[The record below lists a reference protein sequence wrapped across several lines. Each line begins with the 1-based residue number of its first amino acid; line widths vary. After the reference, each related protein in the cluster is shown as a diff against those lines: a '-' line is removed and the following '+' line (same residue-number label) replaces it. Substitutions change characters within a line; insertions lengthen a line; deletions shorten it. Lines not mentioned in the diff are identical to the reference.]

1 MSLVK
6 WAFIAVILLPV
17 AEIGVFIVMVLS
29 IGWLWTLALFLG
41 TSLIGVL
48 LLRHSG
54 RQKLNEFTAALA
66 QEGVR
71 AIHLESPG
79 LAPMLGGI
87 LLVFPGFITDVLGA
101 ALVLP
106 PVRRWAGA
114 AIGRALRERRRD
126 PHAPAVIDL
135 PPDQWTELPKAK
147 IEDRRRRR
155 PGKGAS

>member
-6 WAFIAVILLPV
+6 WVFIAVILLPV

-29 IGWLWTLALFLG
+29 VGWLWTLALFLA

-54 RQKLNEFTAALA
+54 RQKLNEFRAALA
-66 QEGVR
+66 QDGVR

-87 LLVFPGFITDVLGA
+87 LLVLPGFITDVLGA

-135 PPDQWTELPKAK
+135 PPDQWKELPKAK